1 LCLERTS
8 DYAWSELTLDENL
21 IFCLNRSAGTYNGN
35 SRRICL
41 RLMATTDYKSLRF
54 SLDDVPGHRRIE
66 EICEIYGRTIIKH
79 DIEPIGDG
87 PFHFDADLHSVAGLG
102 LASVAIAPCRAPRRT
117 EHIDNDDL
125 VFNVSLSGGRTV
137 QQRGRE
143 ALVVEGEAVLMTGAD
158 PGIVTIP
165 RASRLI
171 SLRIPQRTLRPA
183 LVDFDAS
190 LLRPIRRAI
199 PALRLLTS
207 YVDAIRAAGALAPPE
222 LRAAVV
228 AHIHDLV
235 VLVLGAADDARQAA
249 EKRGLRAARQTAVLR
264 AIAERSGDPGLTAA
278 AIAAELSVT
287 PRYVHLLLEETG
299 KSFTHHLLE
308 KRLERAGAL
317 LRDPRWRERRI
328 ADVAFAAGFTDLSY
342 FNRTF
347 RRRYGTSP
355 SDARETERH
364 E

>member
-1 LCLERTS
+1 MDTAGYRT
-8 DYAWSELTLDENL
+8 
-21 IFCLNRSAGTYNGN
+21 
-35 SRRICL
+35 
-41 RLMATTDYKSLRF
+41 LRF
-54 SLDDVPGHRRIE
+54 SMDDVPEHRRIE

-87 PFHFDADLHSVAGLG
+87 SFHFDAELHSVAGLG
-102 LASVAIAPCRAPRRT
+102 LAAVAIAPCRAPRRT
-117 EHIDNDDL
+117 EHIDNDDF

-137 QQRGRE
+137 QQCGRE
-143 ALVVEGEAVLMTGAD
+143 ALVVEGGAVLMSGAD

-183 LVDFDAS
+183 LADFDAS
-190 LLRPIRRAI
+190 LLRPIRRDI

-222 LRAAVV
+222 LRTTVV

-235 VLVLGAADDARQAA
+235 LLILGAEDDALRVA

-264 AIAERSGDPGLTAA
+264 AIAEGSSDPGLTAV
-278 AIAAELSVT
+278 AIAAELGVT

-308 KRLERAGAL
+308 KRLDRASAL
-317 LRDPRWRERRI
+317 LRHPRWRQRRI
-328 ADVAFAAGFTDLSY
+328 ADIALATGFSDLSY

-355 SDARETERH
+355 SDVREAERH